1 VRRRR
6 RAPLLRAEE
15 RVRRRSPGC
24 LLTRAQAPPC
34 CDTASAHALAAYGGH
49 KLAAYGGHK
58 PAACGGHKPAAYG
71 GHKLAAYGGQKPAAY
86 GARGAHSRAL
96 GPPPGMRWTQGSESL
111 VAAAHETDAGA
122 GLEKSLIMHVA
133 TRRRHREALLRSKS
147 PVRRGISALNPLPSI
162 QQRSCMDFPS
172 VICR

>member
-1 VRRRR
+1 
-6 RAPLLRAEE
+6 
-15 RVRRRSPGC
+15 VRRRSPGC

-58 PAACGGHKPAAYG
+58 PAAYG
-71 GHKLAAYGGQKPAAY
+71 GHKLAAY